1 MKGRGSVAISRSA
14 VMRFARGLYDTG
26 KNRVTSRTIPWT
38 FPVGSTFKVVAV
50 DGKTV
55 ASGMTWPLCYAN
67 LRANCEDQS

>member
-1 MKGRGSVAISRSA
+1 
-14 VMRFARGLYDTG
+14 MRAARGIYDTG

-55 ASGMTWPLCYAN
+55 ASGMTWQLCYSNLWAN
-67 LRANCEDQS
+67 APKNEQVQP